1 MGFDTC
7 IADLVRPRNAPG
19 IGIEND
25 GLEIEDVIT
34 VEPINWIECFPHA
47 KNHCDTSEEVL
58 DLWKLYE
65 NKW

>member
-7 IADLVRPRNAPG
+7 IADLVRPRDAPG

-34 VEPINWIECFPHA
+34 VEPINWIKFFTHVKTAAILRKKC
-47 KNHCDTSEEVL
+47 
-58 DLWKLYE
+58 
-65 NKW
+65 